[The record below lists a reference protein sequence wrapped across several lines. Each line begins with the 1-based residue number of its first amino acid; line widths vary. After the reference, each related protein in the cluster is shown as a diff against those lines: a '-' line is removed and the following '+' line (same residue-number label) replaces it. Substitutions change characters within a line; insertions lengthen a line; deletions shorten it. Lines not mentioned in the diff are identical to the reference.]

1 MTAAETQS
9 QIPQQLPLSLALP
22 RRRARGRAGFIVS
35 AANDDAL
42 KLIDG
47 WRNWPEGR
55 LAIFGPEG
63 SGKTHLAHVW
73 MQDAGAEKV
82 AAVTLSAEDAPALIS
97 AGAVVVEDGDRIE
110 GRAQEHAL
118 FHLLNLARAEG
129 CAVLLTGRTA
139 PVRWRVA
146 TPDLASRLTATPAVA
161 LEPPDEALMRD
172 LLIKHFSDRHLK
184 VGEDVIAFLVPRL
197 PRAAAA
203 AGAITAQLDDAAL
216 TQSRKITVPFVKEVL
231 DV

>member
-1 MTAAETQS
+1 MTAETA
-9 QIPQQLPLSLALP
+9 PQQLPLSLTLP

-35 AANDDAL
+35 AANDAAL

-47 WRNWPEGR
+47 WRAWPEGR
-55 LAIFGPEG
+55 LAIHGPEG

-82 AAVTLSAEDAPALIS
+82 AAATLSDDDAPALIA
-97 AGAVVVEDGDRIE
+97 AGAVVVEDGDRME

-139 PVRWRVA
+139 PARWRVA
-146 TPDLASRLTATPAVA
+146 TPDLASRLAATPAIA
-161 LEPPDEALMRD
+161 LDPPDEALVRD
-172 LLIKHFSDRHLK
+172 LLIKHFSDRHLR

-197 PRAAAA
+197 PRDAAA
-203 AGAITAQLDDAAL
+203 AGAIVHKLDDAAL
-216 TQSRKITVPFVKEVL
+216 MEKRKITVPFAKEVL
-231 DV
+231 GV